1 MPIRCLLGLAYLY
14 MFSFIGN
21 DLIVAPG
28 FARLSVRFLVLEAK
42 DDADEGCFIV

>member
-28 FARLSVRFLVLEAK
+28 FARRFLVLEAK
-42 DDADEGCFIV
+42 GDADEGCFIV